1 MFIKKIFRK
10 ILKLFFLLKKYILN
24 LPNKL
29 YIRYLRCFNNNL
41 TPTIISNNC
50 WCGGI
55 YEDLGLEYMSP
66 TVGLYLNAPCY
77 IKFISNLRYYIDL
90 DLKFTHISRYNG
102 RCEYPIGLLDD
113 IEIHFLHYKS
123 EKDAYDKWNRRKQ
136 RINYDN
142 LFIKFC
148 DNDYCTDEHVIAFS
162 KLNYKK
168 R

>member
-1 MFIKKIFRK
+1 
-10 ILKLFFLLKKYILN
+10 
-24 LPNKL
+24 
-29 YIRYLRCFNNNL
+29 
-41 TPTIISNNC
+41 
-50 WCGGI
+50 
-55 YEDLGLEYMSP
+55 MSP

-90 DLKFTHISRYNG
+90 DLKFTQISRYNG

-123 EKDAYDKWNRRKQ
+123 EKEAYEKWNRRKQ

-148 DNDYCTDEHVIAFS
+148 DNDYCTEEHVIAFS

-168 R
+168 KVMFTAKKYKLNKSIVYLPLAKNEERVGDLYNNRWRYRLYFNVLKWLN